1 MSGWNDLLPK
11 TQLNLSGKKAND
23 GFSVLCIHEA
33 VAGTVACVWIDPTI
47 TLNSVWATCS
57 VTVVNGRG
65 GSLDFTLEKG
75 LLLKFG
81 KDIYWTWLLQYTT
94 KGDGIPV
101 LDVAVCNN
109 IVTNAKNVSF
119 YSSSSGM
126 TSLAGHSL
134 SVPETAWSFLCD
146 MDSDALVFHILGWE
160 KDNPGSCECKTIAPE
175 KITVSRI
182 PVLSAATDTGVS
194 VLFEEDSSSQATID
208 ISSDLTISRHGQDV
222 TGTVIYILCVS

>member
-1 MSGWNDLLPK
+1 LSGWNDLLPK

-23 GFSVLCIHEA
+23 GFSVLCIREA

-47 TLNSVWATCS
+47 SLNSVWATCS

-65 GSLDFTLEKG
+65 GSLDFTLEKE

-101 LDVAVCNN
+101 LDVAVCND

-119 YSSSSGM
+119 CSSSSGM

-134 SVPETAWSFLCD
+134 SVPETAWSFPCD

-175 KITVSRI
+175 KSPYPVYQSYPPQQTRGSLSCSKRI
-182 PVLSAATDTGVS
+182 APHRPQLTLAATSLSAGMVKT
-194 VLFEEDSSSQATID
+194 
-208 ISSDLTISRHGQDV
+208 
-222 TGTVIYILCVS
+222 